1 MDLRRHRPPR
11 LSLGRANAEAVS
23 RGLLLVPVSRVR
35 ARKVVTAKPAK
46 GEILRMPLR
55 PVSVRI
61 KMSHLL
67 NPTFGQV
74 THFSTRTTLRACS
87 SGVAMKRLW
96 CLLLGL
102 LGIRK
107 SHASPSSLSPSSA
120 VSTTS
125 GCLTVLP
132 VKSNDSCPYTDSVV
146 ISMNASWTLG
156 PVRNWS

>member
-1 MDLRRHRPPR
+1 M
-11 LSLGRANAEAVS
+11 
-23 RGLLLVPVSRVR
+23 PVSRVR
-35 ARKVVTAKPAK
+35 AHKVVTAKPAK
-46 GEILRMPLR
+46 GKILRMPLR

-61 KMSHLL
+61 KISHLL

-74 THFSTRTTLRACS
+74 TRFSTRTTLRACS
-87 SGVAMKRLW
+87 SGVTMKRLW

-102 LGIRK
+102 LEIRK

>member
-1 MDLRRHRPPR
+1 
-11 LSLGRANAEAVS
+11 
-23 RGLLLVPVSRVR
+23 VPVSRVR
-35 ARKVVTAKPAK
+35 AHKVVTAKPAK
-46 GEILRMPLR
+46 GKILRMPLR

-61 KMSHLL
+61 KISHLL

-74 THFSTRTTLRACS
+74 TRFSTRTTVRACS
-87 SGVAMKRLW
+87 SGVTMKRLW

-102 LGIRK
+102 LEIRK